1 MSFDIRISDFVMR
14 TSTILMLS
22 VCLLLISLS
31 VLSSHSYFSTTG
43 QVGGNVLSASS
54 WHTPEEAVEEVGEAL
69 EASASALY
77 QLIGTDFQETFSEEE
92 FEAAVAEAG
101 IEIESVTVVGEP
113 RIFGV
118 NGEWAEAVLELST
131 AGGSSQKFK
140 VIFIKEEGLW
150 RIFGTEEIGG
160 D

>member
-1 MSFDIRISDFVMR
+1 MKTFTV
-14 TSTILMLS
+14 LMLLI
-22 VCLLLISLS
+22 CLLFISLS

-43 QVGGNVLSASS
+43 EVGGNILSASS
-54 WHTPEEAVEEVGEAL
+54 WHTPEEAVAEVGETL

-77 QLIGTDFQETFSEEE
+77 QLIGTDFQETFSQEE
-92 FEAAVAEAG
+92 FDQAVAAAG
-101 IEIESVTVVGEP
+101 IEIESVTVVEEP

-118 NGEWAEAVLELST
+118 NGEWAEAVLELTISDGT
-131 AGGSSQKFK
+131 SQQFQ
-140 VIFIKEEGLW
+140 VIFRKEEGLW